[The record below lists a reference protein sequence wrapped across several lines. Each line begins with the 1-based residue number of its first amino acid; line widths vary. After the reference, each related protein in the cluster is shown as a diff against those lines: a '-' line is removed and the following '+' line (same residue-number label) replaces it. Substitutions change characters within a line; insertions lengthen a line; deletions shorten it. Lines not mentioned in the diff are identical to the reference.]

1 MKNANYF
8 KLKALFVLNIFKILS
23 LLFGDVEK
31 QPDQKDKV
39 NFKIYDVT
47 TWVQHGKQTI
57 AIYIFPN
64 ISRSKGNQTMKF
76 NQLTEYNMK
85 NIFLKNYTKSV
96 AEKLFPDPF
105 LKIKIEQISG

>member
-1 MKNANYF
+1 MKNDYYF
-8 KLKALFVLNIFKILS
+8 KLRALLVLNIFKFLS

-64 ISRSKGNQTMKF
+64 ISRSKRNQTMKF
-76 NQLTEYNMK
+76 TQLTEYNMR
-85 NIFLKNYTKSV
+85 NIFP
-96 AEKLFPDPF
+96 EKLYQKRGGETIPRPF
-105 LKIKIEQISG
+105 SKNKN